1 MVDFQADIKQ
11 AMFRAEFRTAN
22 CKISSALLIV
32 ISRERDG
39 GGGGGGVGT
48 PLLKG
53 PGSQIWKIRKIPRS
67 CFVAGLQAWPEIIF
81 TSDSYQLSP
90 RDFLTVAVFC

>member
-39 GGGGGGVGT
+39 GGGGGGGWDSLIERT
-48 PLLKG
+48 
-53 PGSQIWKIRKIPRS
+53 W
-67 CFVAGLQAWPEIIF
+67 VANLED
-81 TSDSYQLSP
+81 T
-90 RDFLTVAVFC
+90 